1 MATWKRLLTDNDLA
15 NTNIGSN
22 DLTINPSTTRT
33 LSFGDASS
41 KFRVKNNANK
51 LLLVLH
57 ETTAR
62 LGSNV
67 STATLE
73 LQTSGST
80 LTMAS
85 DNTVLFDKTNKLTI
99 ESEDTGAT
107 QSPTL
112 ELFRNSTSPA
122 DDDIIGAIDFKGE
135 DSSGSSEVYARIE
148 GKIEDVTNN
157 TEDGELAFYVRNG
170 GASGAGDEQLKNAFH
185 IDGTNLNVNVK
196 IEQDLLQVRSLR
208 DDGAASPELRLWRDS
223 VSPVVDD
230 ILGSVSFYGENANGD
245 IHEYAKIHSRIHD
258 TTTGSEDGKISFHV
272 HEGGSSVKCLE
283 LFPKEPVSTF
293 GGGFN
298 NYTKTEAMRKLESV
312 QVHSAN
318 LSTLSNRFM
327 HTFHAGSATEIVCP
341 TNNGVINHNLKGIN
355 GVQFRT
361 NNSTTHS
368 TDSDFNKA
376 LGHVMPFDG
385 YIRSLS
391 LGYRKSGGSA
401 TSASVKL
408 IARVYQVNNT
418 STSKEFTLE
427 LSGSGET
434 NKSNPSKTANFDI
447 YDYSFSDNPS
457 HHVGK
462 NFFRQG
468 DKIVLYV
475 KAQSLSANKDYKI
488 DDMVACMTVYSE
500 DF

>member
-1 MATWKRLLTDNDLA
+1 MSLDRSQIDL
-15 NTNIGSN
+15 
-22 DLTINPSTTRT
+22 
-33 LSFGDASS
+33 
-41 KFRVKNNANK
+41 K
-51 LLLVLH
+51 
-57 ETTAR
+57 
-62 LGSNV
+62 
-67 STATLE
+67 
-73 LQTSGST
+73 TSGA
-80 LTMAS
+80 LMQMKS

-99 ESEDTGAT
+99 ESEDDGAT

-112 ELFRNSTSPA
+112 ELSRDSISPA
-122 DDDIIGAIDFKGE
+122 DDDIIGGIDFKGRDE
-135 DSSGSSEVYARIE
+135 VGHTKKVYARIE

-157 TEDGELAFYVRNG
+157 TQDGELAFYVRNG
-170 GASGAGDEQLKNAFH
+170 GSSSGGDEELKNAFH

-196 IEQDLLQVRSLR
+196 IEQDLLQIRSLR
-208 DDGAASPELRLWRDS
+208 DDGVASPELRLFRDIA
-223 VSPVVDD
+223 SPVTDD
-230 ILGSVSFYGENANGD
+230 ILGSVTFRGENANGD

-258 TTTGSEDGKISFHV
+258 TTTDSEEGKISFHV
-272 HEGGSSVKCLE
+272 HEAGSSVKCLE
-283 LFPKEPVSTF
+283 LFPKESVSTF

-312 QVHSAN
+312 QIHGEN

-327 HTFHAGSATEIVCP
+327 HTFHAGSQTEIVCP
-341 TNNGVINHNLKGIN
+341 DSTGIINHNLKGVN

-368 TDSDFNKA
+368 TSQDFNKA

-391 LGYRKSGGSA
+391 FGYRKSGGGA
-401 TSASVKL
+401 TNASVKL

-427 LSGSGET
+427 LTGSGET
-434 NKSNPSKTANFDI
+434 NKTNPSKTANFDI
-447 YDYSFSDNPS
+447 YDYTFVENSTY
-457 HHVGK
+457 HTGK

-475 KAQSLSANKDYKI
+475 KARSLTSGEEYKI